1 MQQTLASPGGGRVLT
16 AQSPAD
22 RLYKVMRV
30 LVVVLVFFLFI
41 PSLNP
46 ARITELINRNM
57 SLFTSGISYSQL
69 TNGFSRAFRR
79 GWVSEGTMRT
89 LQFSAL
95 ACCFGLIVQC
105 GGMCATL
112 GTTRLKRIGAWV
124 TLGGG
129 AAALA
134 GLGCMFASY
143 NTLAH
148 NAYAADLGVRLPVTF
163 FVILALVAV
172 VTVCSAVVLAAG
184 KKAEKGEKLDM
195 APKFQ
200 LFIMLLPFLL
210 LCFLFGYLPLYGW
223 RYAFFDYSA
232 GDVLTM
238 DKFVGFKWFT
248 YLFQNEATRNDIIQ
262 VMKNT
267 LGISGLGLATSWFSM
282 IFAVFLAEI
291 KNKRYRQLVQ
301 TFTTIPNFIS
311 WVIVFAVATA
321 IFSTD
326 GFISGLMMKAG
337 VWDTGR
343 NLLVNNTHVWL
354 QMLLWS
360 LWKGLGWGA
369 IVYIASISGID
380 QSLYEAAEMD
390 GAGRF
395 AKMWY
400 ITIPELM
407 PTYCVMLLMS
417 VANLLNNGME
427 QYLVFENSAN
437 SAVIQVLD
445 LYVYK
450 LGLGSGLIPL
460 STAIGMLKSVVS
472 VILLFA
478 ANKISK
484 KARGESI
491 I

>member
-1 MQQTLASPGGGRVLT
+1 M
-16 AQSPAD
+16 
-22 RLYKVMRV
+22 
-30 LVVVLVFFLFI
+30 
-41 PSLNP
+41 
-46 ARITELINRNM
+46 
-57 SLFTSGISYSQL
+57 
-69 TNGFSRAFRR
+69 
-79 GWVSEGTMRT
+79 
-89 LQFSAL
+89 
-95 ACCFGLIVQC
+95 
-105 GGMCATL
+105 
-112 GTTRLKRIGAWV
+112 
-124 TLGGG
+124 
-129 AAALA
+129 
-134 GLGCMFASY
+134 
-143 NTLAH
+143 
-148 NAYAADLGVRLPVTF
+148 
-163 FVILALVAV
+163 
-172 VTVCSAVVLAAG
+172 
-184 KKAEKGEKLDM
+184 
-195 APKFQ
+195 
-200 LFIMLLPFLL
+200 
-210 LCFLFGYLPLYGW
+210 
-223 RYAFFDYSA
+223 
-232 GDVLTM
+232 
-238 DKFVGFKWFT
+238 
-248 YLFQNEATRNDIIQ
+248 
-262 VMKNT
+262 
-267 LGISGLGLATSWFSM
+267 
-282 IFAVFLAEI
+282 
-291 KNKRYRQLVQ
+291 VQ

-450 LGLGSGLIPL
+450 LGLGSGLIP
-460 STAIGMLKSVVS
+460 IGMLKSVVS

>member
-95 ACCFGLIVQC
+95 ACCLGLIVQC

-124 TLGGG
+124 ALGGG

-172 VTVCSAVVLAAG
+172 VTVCSAVLPENARSTTCETAAG
-184 KKAEKGEKLDM
+184 KVNACRLV
-195 APKFQ
+195 Q
-200 LFIMLLPFLL
+200 LVNACLPIDCTVSGSIML
-210 LCFLFGYLPLYGW
+210 
-223 RYAFFDYSA
+223 RRAVQSA
-232 GDVLTM
+232 NAPYT
-238 DKFVGFKWFT
+238 
-248 YLFQNEATRNDIIQ
+248 
-262 VMKNT
+262 
-267 LGISGLGLATSWFSM
+267 
-282 IFAVFLAEI
+282 
-291 KNKRYRQLVQ
+291 
-301 TFTTIPNFIS
+301 
-311 WVIVFAVATA
+311 
-321 IFSTD
+321 
-326 GFISGLMMKAG
+326 
-337 VWDTGR
+337 
-343 NLLVNNTHVWL
+343 
-354 QMLLWS
+354 
-360 LWKGLGWGA
+360 
-369 IVYIASISGID
+369 
-380 QSLYEAAEMD
+380 
-390 GAGRF
+390 
-395 AKMWY
+395 
-400 ITIPELM
+400 
-407 PTYCVMLLMS
+407 MS
-417 VANLLNNGME
+417 VTFCETRTVSSLL
-427 QYLVFENSAN
+427 QSAN
-437 SAVIQVLD
+437 ALSLICSTESGMVYVPDFSGSQNMTFFMSAV
-445 LYVYK
+445 
-450 LGLGSGLIPL
+450 
-460 STAIGMLKSVVS
+460 
-472 VILLFA
+472 
-478 ANKISK
+478 
-484 KARGESI
+484 
-491 I
+491 